1 VRSQG
6 HRVMLALADIE
17 PKEHAVTVLTRH
29 IPGPFAA
36 SVLVTSHAPVVGI
49 HACDETCTRAA
60 VSLLAIQRCTK
71 PGDTTPPRSCA
82 RLGASVMPDLATRSP
97 LDQEPL
103 KTVTGAVWIL
113 WVRVWVR
120 NGSSR
125 CLVRTHGD
133 VPCDRFRW

>member
-1 VRSQG
+1 AVGQRRIVQPRTVRSQG

-71 PGDTTPPRSCA
+71 PGDTTPRIMRSTGGISHA
-82 RLGASVMPDLATRSP
+82 GPG
-97 LDQEPL
+97 DQEP
-103 KTVTGAVWIL
+103 
-113 WVRVWVR
+113 
-120 NGSSR
+120 
-125 CLVRTHGD
+125 
-133 VPCDRFRW
+133 P